1 MPRLFLT
8 FIGLVTGFLN
18 GAGLGALLLSFYS
31 GPSLSEPQL
40 VLIATLILGP
50 IGAVAGIVVAH
61 TETHWFQSEG
71 MSEET

>member
-18 GAGLGALLLSFYS
+18 GAGLGALLLSFYP
-31 GPSLSEPQL
+31 GPSLPEMQL

-50 IGAVAGIVVAH
+50 FGAIAGILVAH
-61 TETHWFQSEG
+61 TETHWLHSEG
-71 MSEET
+71 MSEER